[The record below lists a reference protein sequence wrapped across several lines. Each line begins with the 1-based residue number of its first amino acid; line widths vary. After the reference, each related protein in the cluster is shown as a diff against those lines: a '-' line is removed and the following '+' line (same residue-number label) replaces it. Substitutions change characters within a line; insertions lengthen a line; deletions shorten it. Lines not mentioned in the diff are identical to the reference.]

1 MASYNVSYE
10 VKRTVLAPRAGH
22 AWTTDYGNPDE
33 VEAFEW
39 IYPYSPVHN
48 VRRPIGGTRQYPA
61 MLLTTGTLH
70 VSLSAPTKPLHEV
83 DELQSRHEQAAL
95 WPSNWLGM
103 GWRRI

>member
-1 MASYNVSYE
+1 MECESLPQTLPLNPNPTA
-10 VKRTVLAPRAGH
+10 RAGH

-61 MLLTTGTLH
+61 MLLTTGTLKFC
-70 VSLSAPTKPLHEV
+70 A
-83 DELQSRHEQAAL
+83 
-95 WPSNWLGM
+95 G
-103 GWRRI
+103 